1 MAFLDDRTI
10 ILVVILLIFVIVVL
24 IELRHI
30 RRKRKLA
37 PKKEPLEDQAF
48 NALLSARAI
57 SSTLARDGTDLSG
70 VNNVLSEADQ
80 ALKGKNYRVTL
91 ELTDRAKEMMK
102 TIKARSEAPPKS
114 ESEEE
119 FVETDVTTK
128 EMLKD
133 KFADNYL
140 ESRFSRS
147 LAAEAIEEAKS
158 ANAEVSEAERLL
170 GLCDD
175 CVEGEDYT
183 QALSFAVQSK
193 KSAED
198 AISAGRGEVAEK
210 AAVSQECPSCESG
223 IVPEDAFCRK
233 CGTKLVTGC
242 SSCGKRPEEG
252 DVFCRSC
259 GSKLE
264 S

>member
-1 MAFLDDRTI
+1 MALLEDRII
-10 ILVVILLIFVIVVL
+10 ILVVILLIFIIVVL
-24 IELRHI
+24 IELRHLRR
-30 RRKRKLA
+30 RRKVA

-57 SSTLARDGTDLSG
+57 SNTLARDGTNLSG
-70 VNNVLSEADQ
+70 VNDVLGEADM
-80 ALKGKNYRVTL
+80 ALKERNFRVSL
-91 ELTDRAKEMMK
+91 ELTDRAKETMK

-114 ESEEE
+114 EGGEN
-119 FVETDVTTK
+119 FVETEVTTK

-140 ESRFSRS
+140 ESKFSRS
-147 LAAEAIEEAKS
+147 LAAEAIEKAKS

-175 CVEGEDYT
+175 FVEREDYT
-183 QALSFAVQSK
+183 QALSYAVQSK

-198 AISAGRGEVAEK
+198 AIPARRSEVKAVASEK
-210 AAVSQECPSCESG
+210 CPSCGAEV
-223 IVPEDAFCRK
+223 VPADAFCRK
-233 CGTKLVTGC
+233 CGTKLATGC
-242 SSCGKRPEEG
+242 PKCGREPEEG

-259 GSKLE
+259 GASLE
-264 S
+264 T